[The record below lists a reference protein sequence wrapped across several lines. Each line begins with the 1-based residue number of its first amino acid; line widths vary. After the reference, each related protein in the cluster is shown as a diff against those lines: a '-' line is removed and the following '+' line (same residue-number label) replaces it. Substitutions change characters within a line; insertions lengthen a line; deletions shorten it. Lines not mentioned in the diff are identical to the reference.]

1 MNNKEFFN
9 LCGQLVKYIATKSD
23 AKEKHMD
30 VITPFINSQ
39 NSKILKERIIRYF
52 EKNSFRLFLNSK
64 VLNEAMNKISAFDR
78 KVKFDFENK
87 AEFIAGLT
95 TNNNIF
101 YQKTNKK
108 EDDQQIDKNEDE

>member
-39 NSKILKERIIRYF
+39 NSKILKERII
-52 EKNSFRLFLNSK
+52 
-64 VLNEAMNKISAFDR
+64 
-78 KVKFDFENK
+78 
-87 AEFIAGLT
+87 FICL
-95 TNNNIF
+95 
-101 YQKTNKK
+101 Q
-108 EDDQQIDKNEDE
+108 

>member
-9 LCGQLVKYIATKSD
+9 LCGQLVKYMATKSD
-23 AKEKHMD
+23 AKEKYVD
-30 VITPFINSQ
+30 VIIPFINSQ

-64 VLNEAMNKISAFDR
+64 VLNEVMNKINTFDR
-78 KVKFDFENK
+78 KVKFDFENQS
-87 AEFIAGLT
+87 EFIAGFT